1 MSLKKYSKKD
11 HGIIKK
17 DIDPDINIVA
27 ETLIASGYQAYLVG
41 GCLRDMLLGKKPKDF
56 DVVTI
61 RPDPYFEEQKTV
73 SIDGFVYYPGEYIL
87 SSPTDKVTDI
97 ILNIFGL
104 LGLLISTISFCF
116 FPIKPLAKGLFID
129 NFLFIIS
136 DSYSPTI

>member
-56 DVVTI
+56 DGSMI
-61 RPDPYFEEQKTV
+61 
-73 SIDGFVYYPGEYIL
+73 
-87 SSPTDKVTDI
+87 
-97 ILNIFGL
+97 
-104 LGLLISTISFCF
+104 LGLAAAYHFNDVYLGDAGKS
-116 FPIKPLAKGLFID
+116 KGFQE
-129 NFLFIIS
+129 
-136 DSYSPTI
+136 

>member
-56 DVVTI
+56 DIVTEASPI
-61 RPDPYFEEQKTV
+61 EICNLFTNAKIIGKRFKIVHVYVSDKKFFEVSTFRADTQKK
-73 SIDGFVYYPGEYIL
+73 
-87 SSPTDKVTDI
+87 DKRN
-97 ILNIFGL
+97 LR
-104 LGLLISTISFCF
+104 
-116 FPIKPLAKGLFID
+116 K
-129 NFLFIIS
+129 
-136 DSYSPTI
+136 

>member
-56 DVVTI
+56 DIVTEASPI
-61 RPDPYFEEQKTV
+61 EICNLFTNAKIIGKRFKIVHVYVSDKKFFEVSTFRADTQKK
-73 SIDGFVYYPGEYIL
+73 
-87 SSPTDKVTDI
+87 DKR
-97 ILNIFGL
+97 
-104 LGLLISTISFCF
+104 
-116 FPIKPLAKGLFID
+116 
-129 NFLFIIS
+129 
-136 DSYSPTI
+136 